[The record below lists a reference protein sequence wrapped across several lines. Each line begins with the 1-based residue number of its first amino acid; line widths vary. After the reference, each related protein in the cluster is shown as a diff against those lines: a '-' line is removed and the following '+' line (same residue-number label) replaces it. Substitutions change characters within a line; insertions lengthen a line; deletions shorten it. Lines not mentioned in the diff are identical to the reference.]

1 MAEVA
6 SRVLGVIEESGGGG
20 GAATKCF
27 FGDVVLFGNEDR
39 MAVDRKLLRWT

>member
-20 GAATKCF
+20 AATKCF
-27 FGDVVLFGNEDR
+27 FSDVVLFGNEDR
-39 MAVDRKLLRWT
+39 MAVEKTH